1 MVPSTVLFDF
11 SLRSISTFMQPERAT
26 TMTAAAAS
34 RPRVRRFMWDSLA
47 SSASVRGR
55 FGIFHPARARLAE
68 PSPGGRRA
76 RVRDRVECYRL
87 KSGEPVEQTSNIPLD
102 RIGTRQAQDLSLIHI
117 SEPTRLGMISYA
129 VF

>member
-34 RPRVRRFMWDSLA
+34 RPKVRRFMSDSLP
-47 SSASVRGR
+47 SSGSVRGR
-55 FGIFHPARARLAE
+55 FGAIHPTRVRLPE
-68 PSPGGRRA
+68 PSPGGRCT

-87 KSGEPVEQTSNIPLD
+87 KFGEPVEQRLNTPLD
-102 RIGTRQAQDLSLIHI
+102 RNGTRQSQHG
-117 SEPTRLGMISYA
+117 TT
-129 VF
+129 